1 MKLFMSVCMTFF
13 IMLFF
18 TSSALA
24 ERCATPEEVIER
36 KISPDF
42 EWSVSEGV
50 TLEGIL
56 SVRRLYAVT
65 IENYGE
71 FVACKYEAN
80 QQYIRLD
87 GAPKNT
93 KCPIQVIS
101 DNWFVS
107 ELGQTVCEESDIT
120 LCRFGP
126 SCT

>member
-1 MKLFMSVCMTFF
+1 MGVF
-13 IMLFF
+13 IMIIAA
-18 TSSALA
+18 SGAQA
-24 ERCATPEEVIER
+24 ERCATPDEVR
-36 KISPDF
+36 DRNISPDY
-42 EWSVSEGV
+42 EWSVNESV

-87 GAPKNT
+87 GAPKNN

-101 DNWFVS
+101 DNWFAS
-107 ELGQTVCEESDIT
+107 ASGQTVCEESDIT